1 MESET
6 IPLFYF
12 AHRLKRQIRIIVP
25 CLYEDRQRAHILQ
38 TLLLK
43 REEINSVDIVI
54 EVNSV
59 TINFDYDRLPL
70 KELERWLGFILKN
83 FTKKPVNRHKKHVL
97 ADGETQ
103 KKLTFLVE
111 GMKCASCALFIEMFL
126 TQEFE
131 DIDVKIDYATHIGIA
146 NGRVDKV
153 KVFDLIEKNGFQVR
167 QILTM
172 ECYD

>member
-6 IPLFYF
+6 TPLFYF
-12 AHRLKRQIRIIVP
+12 AHRLKRQIRIVVP
-25 CLYEDRQRAHILQ
+25 CLYEDRQRAHILE
-38 TLLLK
+38 TLLFK

-59 TINFDYDRLPL
+59 TINFDCDRLPL
-70 KELERWLGFILKN
+70 KELERWLGVILKN
-83 FTKKPVNRHKKHVL
+83 FTQKPVNRNKKNFL

-126 TQEFE
+126 AQEFE
-131 DIDVKIDYATHIGIA
+131 DITVKIDYSTGIGVA
-146 NGRVDKV
+146 NGRVDKE

-172 ECYD
+172 ECYE